1 MEAQLMSNVK
11 ISFKKMA
18 MIAQKKWENTY
29 GSEEIEPKLL
39 DILNYVKANLN
50 KRNILSQCFIDIIN
64 DYRNGP
70 LEIVIFS
77 MRELKWDEVKNAALN
92 RKKISDDPRVWSAM
106 DDVLAV
112 YKDKWE
118 DAELYKYYS

>member
-1 MEAQLMSNVK
+1 MSNVK

-39 DILNYVKANLN
+39 DILNFVKANLD

-77 MRELKWDEVKNAALN
+77 MRELKWNEVKNAALN
-92 RKKISDDPRVWSAM
+92 RKKISGDPRVWSAM